1 MTQELPFVISI
12 SRQLGSGGAYVG
24 QQLASKLHVAYVD
37 REIINKAS
45 KQLQV
50 SEKQIESRDETRT
63 PLWRSILTSSSY
75 ISPTV
80 YLPPPLSEPSDK
92 ELYQTESEI
101 IEQISKNFSAV
112 IVGRGG
118 SYVLR
123 NHPRHVSIFLHGAP
137 AHRIKRIQKLY
148 KLDEEKARKMIETGD
163 KARGIYLK
171 AITGMDWMDCR
182 QYHLCIDTSITNI
195 DRVIEILLA
204 YIQVRFGDICL
215 RTE

>member
-24 QQLASKLHVAYVD
+24 QQLASKLQVAYID
-37 REIINKAS
+37 REIINKTA

-50 SEKQIESRDETRT
+50 SENQIESRDERRT
-63 PLWRSILTSSSY
+63 PLWRSILTSSAY
-75 ISPTV
+75 ISPAV
-80 YLPPPLSEPSDK
+80 YLPPPISEPSDK
-92 ELYQTESEI
+92 ELYQTESDI

-118 SYVLR
+118 SYILR
-123 NHPRHVSIFLHGAP
+123 NHPRHMSIFLHGAQ
-137 AHRIKRIQKLY
+137 AYRIKRIQKLY
-148 KLDEEKARKMIETGD
+148 KLDEEKARKIIETGD

-171 AITGMDWMDCR
+171 ALTGMDWMDCR
-182 QYHLCIDTSITNI
+182 QYHLCIDTSVTSL
-195 DRVIEILLA
+195 DKVIELLLA
-204 YIQVRFGDICL
+204 YTQVRFDVICP